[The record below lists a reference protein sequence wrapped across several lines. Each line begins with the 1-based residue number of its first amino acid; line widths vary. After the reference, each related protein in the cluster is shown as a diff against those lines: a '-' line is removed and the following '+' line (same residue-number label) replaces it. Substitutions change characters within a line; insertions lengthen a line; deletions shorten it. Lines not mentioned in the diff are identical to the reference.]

1 MSPPSPQDLTYLSL
15 NLAHRDPILIP
26 SEQVVEIIS
35 LSLSALSPVPDIE
48 SPVMGVY
55 LWRGEILWV
64 IDGNGLLSGQKIH
77 EHQTRPN
84 IRYSVLIIQEGGEH
98 LGVLVPSVG
107 DLRRLNDLD
116 PSLDSKLDSIV
127 DLREEINQFRR
138 KLSANLSANL
148 N

>member
-1 MSPPSPQDLTYLSL
+1 MPHPSAPPDLTYLSL
-15 NLAHRDPILIP
+15 NLTDRDPILIP
-26 SEQVVEIIS
+26 SEQVIEIIS

-48 SPVMGVY
+48 LPVMGVY

-64 IDGNGLLSGQKIH
+64 IDGNALLGGQTIH

-98 LGVLVPSVG
+98 LGILVPSVG
-107 DLRRLNDLD
+107 NLRRLSDLD
-116 PSLDSKLDSIV
+116 PDVNSHVNSIV

-138 KLSANLSANL
+138 KLSANLN
-148 N
+148 